1 MVRRISAVVH
11 AWGHYECASLAAGV
25 AFYAALSL
33 FPLMMVLVA
42 GVGYFFR
49 FVEKGANAR
58 EEILEVISTQMSPEV
73 AQSLAEILSQVQD
86 RSLIN
91 GPLAAVAFFLAAS
104 LVFTQIDRGFYRI
117 WDVKKKAK
125 HQGLW
130 AKVKLAL
137 SSRLRSFLIILGLCF
152 FVVVTFVG
160 GLILRGVSEV
170 SAEYFPSLPSVSRY
184 TSFAIGSV
192 VNVIILTLL
201 YRFLS
206 KESVSGKLCFSGS
219 LVAAGLWELGSR
231 VFTTISVTS
240 SFSVYGLI
248 GSFLV
253 VLLWVYFNVTVLFIG
268 GLIVRVGHRSGRM
281 RKK

>member
-91 GPLAAVAFFLAAS
+91 GPIAAVAFFLTAS

-206 KESVSGKLCFSGS
+206 KESVSRKLCFTGS
-219 LVAAGLWELGSR
+219 LVAAGLWEFGSR

-253 VLLWVYFNVTVLFIG
+253 VLLWVYFNVIVLFIG

>member
-1 MVRRISAVVH
+1 MVKRISAVTH
-11 AWGHYECASLAAGV
+11 AWGHYECASLSAGI

-49 FVEKGANAR
+49 FVEKGVNAR

-73 AQSLAEILSQVQD
+73 AKSLAEILSQVQD
-86 RSLIN
+86 RALVN
-91 GPLAAVAFFLAAS
+91 GPLAAAAFLLTAS

-117 WDVKKKAK
+117 WDVKNQAK

-130 AKVKLAL
+130 AKLKLAL
-137 SSRLRSFLIILGLCF
+137 SSRLRSFLIILALCF
-152 FVVVTFVG
+152 FVVVMFLG
-160 GLILRGVSEV
+160 GLILRGVSEL
-170 SAEYFPSLPSVSRY
+170 SADYLPNIPTVSRY
-184 TSFAIGSV
+184 TSFAVGTV

-201 YRFLS
+201 YRSLS
-206 KESVSGKLCFSGS
+206 KESVSWKLCFTGS
-219 LVAAGLWELGSR
+219 LVAAGLWEVGSR
-231 VFTTISVTS
+231 VFTAISVTS
-240 SFSVYGLI
+240 NFSVYGLI

-253 VLLWVYFNVTVLFIG
+253 VLLWIYFNVMVLFIG
-268 GLIVRVGHRSGRM
+268 GLIVRVEHRARRV

>member
-33 FPLMMVLVA
+33 FPLIMVLVA

>member
-1 MVRRISAVVH
+1 MVKRISAVAH

-49 FVEKGANAR
+49 FVEKGADAR

-86 RSLIN
+86 RALVN
-91 GPLAAVAFFLAAS
+91 GPIAAAAFFLTAS

-152 FVVVTFVG
+152 FVVVMFVG
-160 GLILRGVSEV
+160 GLTLRGVSEV
-170 SAEYFPSLPSVSRY
+170 SAEYFPSFPSVSRY
-184 TSFAIGSV
+184 TTFAIGSV

-206 KESVSGKLCFSGS
+206 KESVSRKLCFMGS
-219 LVAAGLWELGSR
+219 LVAAGLWEVGSR
-231 VFTTISVTS
+231 IFTAISVTS

-253 VLLWVYFNVTVLFIG
+253 VLLWVYFNVMVLFIG
-268 GLIVRVGHRSGRM
+268 GLIVRVEHRAGRM